1 MPSPT
6 GNSPTNSSNRAS
18 AAPSR
23 CWMPS
28 KTTET
33 SSAYRSPPS
42 TAAASPAAPT
52 APPTPHRLT
61 TPGRTGPGGPVC
73 PSDPMEV
80 PRVRARCS
88 RTEPGSDRV
97 RGMAGHRGESPVR
110 AGRGAHPGGAGPSRG
125 PGAGRRHLS
134 GGGRGWRAGNLVR
147 TRRRPHR
154 PRPPA
159 HSRRGLRSLASAHVD
174 RKLAGH
180 IAKAAGAPVLVL
192 DFRRAPEHKY
202 PAQVDDAEAAFN
214 WLLSEGYEP
223 GNIITIGHSIGGFI
237 AVALALRLRD
247 KKQPLPGAI
256 VSISPWC
263 DLEIANETITANAET
278 DKILS
283 KDLLEFF
290 RDAWIGGTGVEF
302 TDTRINLNRA
312 DLSGLPPT
320 LVSWGTYEVLAGE
333 GRGVRRPR
341 QGRRNRHGDRRGP
354 RRPALVRL
362 RCRPGSG
369 DRHRHR
375 TDRRVGPGE
384 DEDLTERYGPSA
396 RPTRTPTRRP

>member
-1 MPSPT
+1 MSEHAAVELSPEAIQFAEWLATGQNPPSELD
-6 GNSPTNSSNRAS
+6 
-18 AAPSR
+18 AARIQAEQVHLAAREPEGVTYREVDAGGVLGIWCEPVDANTDFVLLHGHAGGSVL
-23 CWMPS
+23 
-28 KTTET
+28 
-33 SSAYRSPPS
+33 SSAF
-42 TAAASPAAPT
+42 
-52 APPTPHRLT
+52 
-61 TPGRTGPGGPVC
+61 
-73 PSDPMEV
+73 
-80 PRVRARCS
+80 
-88 RTEPGSDRV
+88 
-97 RGMAGHRGESPVR
+97 
-110 AGRGAHPGGAGPSRG
+110 
-125 PGAGRRHLS
+125 
-134 GGGRGWRAGNLVR
+134 
-147 TRRRPHR
+147 
-154 PRPPA
+154 
-159 HSRRGLRSLASAHVD
+159 VD

-192 DFRRAPEHKY
+192 DFRRAPEHNY

-263 DLEIANETITANAET
+263 DLEIANETMVTKAGT

-290 RDAWIGGTGVEF
+290 RNAWIGGTGIEF

-333 GRGVRRPR
+333 DEEFAARVKDAGIDTATVVVPGGQHSYVYGAGRVPEADAAIAQIGAWVR
-341 QGRRNRHGDRRGP
+341 
-354 RRPALVRL
+354 
-362 RCRPGSG
+362 
-369 DRHRHR
+369 
-375 TDRRVGPGE
+375 E
-384 DEDLTERYGPSA
+384 K
-396 RPTRTPTRRP
+396 TRI